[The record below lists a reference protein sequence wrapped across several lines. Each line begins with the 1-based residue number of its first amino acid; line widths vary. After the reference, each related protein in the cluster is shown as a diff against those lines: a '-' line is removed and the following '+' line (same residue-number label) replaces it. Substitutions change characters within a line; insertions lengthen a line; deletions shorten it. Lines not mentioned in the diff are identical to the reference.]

1 MVYGYARKE
10 DDPLDLSIG
19 AKIVYKTDVMKD
31 NYNVSDLDAAENV
44 VKIDIEK
51 INEMMPS
58 YKQINKLVVTDEPMV
73 KTTTGKVKRFEEAK
87 NL

>member
-1 MVYGYARKE
+1 MR
-10 DDPLDLSIG
+10 
-19 AKIVYKTDVMKD
+19 
-31 NYNVSDLDAAENV
+31 
-44 VKIDIEK
+44 
-51 INEMMPS
+51 PS